1 MSAMDLKFIIEAII
15 FASEEPLAL
24 GRLKQILAENFNVDK
39 SELKASLESLQSD
52 YKDRGVELVET
63 AGGFSFKTKG
73 IYNEYVGSLWNDR
86 KPRYT
91 RAFLETMAIIA
102 YRQPVTRGEI
112 EEIRGVAASTGIVR
126 QLLDR
131 EWIKPVGKK
140 EVPGR
145 PTMYGTTDTFL
156 DYFGLRSLNEL
167 PAFEIEETGSFG
179 NLSAQGNGG
188 LNLETPTAV
197 DERPS
202 TQGIAKI

>member
-1 MSAMDLKFIIEAII
+1 MSEMDLKFVIEAII

-24 GRLKQILAENFNVDK
+24 GRLKRILAENFNVDK
-39 SELKASLESLQSD
+39 NELKASLERLQSD

-63 AGGFSFKTKG
+63 AGGFSFKTRE
-73 IYNEYVGSLWNDR
+73 IYNEYVGSLWEDR

-91 RAFLETMAIIA
+91 RAFLETIAIIA

-112 EEIRGVAASTGIVR
+112 EEIRGVAASTAIVR

-145 PTMYGTTDTFL
+145 PTMYGTTDAFL

-167 PAFEIEETGSFG
+167 PAFEIDETGSFG
-179 NLSAQGNGG
+179 NLSTQGNGG
-188 LNLETPTAV
+188 LSLETPQLAG
-197 DERPS
+197 ERS
-202 TQGIAKI
+202 NTEGIT